1 MSMQS
6 TGGKL
11 RQIRELLELPLRR
24 VAVMIDVDVAVLS
37 KMERGERKLTKD
49 IVRKLANIY
58 NYNENE
64 LLVLFLSD
72 KIIYDL
78 QGEELGIVTLKV
90 AEDKIKLQNSKLK
103 K

>member
-1 MSMQS
+1 MQS